1 MKEKRKS
8 NVALEGADS
17 SRLVTEARVY
27 ELADRIVNSG
37 WTKWDCLNFI
47 MDNWDVKKRQAER
60 YYYGALHYMQPQDP
74 EKYREAL
81 INKNYSILETLLKK
95 AVDSNNLKVANE
107 IIKTMNQMVGLGT
120 KQVEIEDKNSNN
132 VIKISFGD

>member
-1 MKEKRKS
+1 MKERQKS
-8 NVALEGADS
+8 SVALEGASS

-47 MDNWDVKKRQAER
+47 MDTWGVKERQAER
-60 YYYGALHYMQPQDP
+60 YYYGAIHYMQPKDP

-81 INKNYSILETLLKK
+81 INKNYSVLETLLKK
-95 AVDSNNLKVANE
+95 AIDSNNLKVANE
-107 IIKTMNQMVGLGT
+107 IIKTMNQMCGLGS
-120 KQVEIEDKNSNN
+120 KQVEIEDKNTNN
-132 VIKISFGD
+132 VIKISFCD